1 MKNFHVDPCT
11 FISPRKTWGFK
22 GNLPTLKFIMNF
34 RELSK
39 LKSSGNRNAMHHS
52 KRTSPKNIYQTV
64 IILNM
69 LMGMHLAVI
78 TGDRDK
84 TFVYLVNIIH
94 KC

>member
-1 MKNFHVDPCT
+1 
-11 FISPRKTWGFK
+11 
-22 GNLPTLKFIMNF
+22 
-34 RELSK
+34 
-39 LKSSGNRNAMHHS
+39 MHHS

-69 LMGMHLAVI
+69 FMGMHLAVI

-84 TFVYLVNIIH
+84 TFVYLVNIIQ